1 MTNLEFHFKKTFNRR
16 AQFYFDTGGRFELLG
31 NHTDHNHGLC
41 LVANSSLRI
50 KAAVALNETSIRIQ
64 SKGYK
69 FFEFDIDDLT
79 YDPNDYPA
87 TKSICRGI
95 LSRFKELGYKIGGFD
110 AYITSEIP
118 DGSGVSSSAAVESLF
133 GYILSILY
141 NEGKVPPIEIAK
153 IGQYSENN
161 YFKKPSGLLDQVGT
175 SFANSNYI
183 DFKNINQPYIVNLPF
198 KMPLEIFLIK
208 SEGNHSNLTNLYAE
222 IPTAM
227 KKVAHLLEGKEFLRD
242 CSEEDIF
249 NRIDKV
255 NATEKEKRIAKHFFL
270 ENYNVVNAEK
280 AIKENNVDA
289 FLECVRAS
297 QKSSKENLNNT
308 FVEGEFEDSPQDIID
323 KVTEYLGYNGAVRIH
338 GGGFKGTVIVF
349 VKRKY
354 ADDFLNFLNKNY
366 PKNRFFKVS
375 ISNKAVNFKVY
386 QTK

>member
-1 MTNLEFHFKKTFNRR
+1 MTNLEFHFKRIFERR

-41 LVANSSLRI
+41 LVANSSLRV
-50 KAAVALNETSIRIQ
+50 KAAVSLNRDKIRIQ

-69 FFEFDIDDLT
+69 YFEFDVDDLI
-79 YDPNDYPA
+79 YDPNDFPA
-87 TKSICRGI
+87 TKSICKGI

-110 AYITSEIP
+110 AYITSDIP

-133 GYILSILY
+133 GYIISILY
-141 NEGKVPPIEIAK
+141 NEGKVEPIEIAK

-183 DFKNINQPYIVNLPF
+183 DFKNIEKPYIVNLPF
-198 KMPLEIFLIK
+198 KMPLDIYLIK
-208 SEGNHSNLTNLYAE
+208 SEGNHSSLTNLYAE
-222 IPTAM
+222 IPASM
-227 KKVAHLLEGKEFLRD
+227 KKVAYLLEGKEFLRD
-242 CSEEDIF
+242 CSEVDIF
-249 NRIDKV
+249 NRIEKV
-255 NATEKEKRIAKHFFL
+255 NATDKEKRIAKHFFL
-270 ENYNVVNAEK
+270 ENYNVVKAEQ
-280 AIKENNVDA
+280 AIRENNVDA

-308 FVEGEFEDSPQDIID
+308 FVEGEFENSPQDIID

-354 ADDFLNFLNKNY
+354 SPDFLKYLTQNY
-366 PKNRFFKVS
+366 EKGRYFKVE
-375 ISNKAVNFKVY
+375 ISNKAVNFKIY
-386 QTK
+386 SR

>member
-1 MTNLEFHFKKTFNRR
+1 MTNLEFHFKRIFERR

-41 LVANSSLRI
+41 LVANSSLRV
-50 KAAVALNETSIRIQ
+50 KAAVSLNRDKIRIQ

-69 FFEFDIDDLT
+69 FFEFDIDDLI
-79 YDPNDYPA
+79 YDPNDFPA
-87 TKSICRGI
+87 TKSICKGI

-110 AYITSEIP
+110 AYITSDIP

-133 GYILSILY
+133 GYIISILY
-141 NEGKVPPIEIAK
+141 NEGKVEPIEIAK

-183 DFKNINQPYIVNLPF
+183 DFKNIEKPYIVNLPF
-198 KMPLEIFLIK
+198 KMPLDIYLIK
-208 SEGNHSNLTNLYAE
+208 SEGNHSSLTNLYAE
-222 IPTAM
+222 IPASM
-227 KKVAHLLEGKEFLRD
+227 KKVAYLLEGKEFLRD
-242 CSEEDIF
+242 CSEVDIF
-249 NRIDKV
+249 NRIEKV
-255 NATEKEKRIAKHFFL
+255 NATDKEKRIAKHFFL
-270 ENYNVVNAEK
+270 ENYNVVKAEQ
-280 AIKENNVDA
+280 AIRENNVDA

-308 FVEGEFEDSPQDIID
+308 FVEGEFENSPQDIID

-354 ADDFLNFLNKNY
+354 SPDFLKYLTQNY
-366 PKNRFFKVS
+366 EKGRYFKVE
-375 ISNKAVNFKVY
+375 ISNKAVNFKIY
-386 QTK
+386 SR

>member
-1 MTNLEFHFKKTFNRR
+1 MTNLEFHFKRIFERR

-50 KAAVALNETSIRIQ
+50 KAAVSLNRDKIRIQ

-69 FFEFDIDDLT
+69 YFEFDVDDLI
-79 YDPNDYPA
+79 YDPNDFPA
-87 TKSICRGI
+87 TKSICKGI

-110 AYITSEIP
+110 AYITSDIP

-133 GYILSILY
+133 GYIISILY
-141 NEGKVPPIEIAK
+141 NEGKVEPIEIAK

-183 DFKNINQPYIVNLPF
+183 DFKNIEKPYIVNLPF
-198 KMPLEIFLIK
+198 KMPLDIYLIK
-208 SEGNHSNLTNLYAE
+208 SEGNHSSLTNLYAE
-222 IPTAM
+222 IPASM
-227 KKVAHLLEGKEFLRD
+227 KKVAYLLEGKEFLRD
-242 CSEEDIF
+242 CSEVDIF
-249 NRIDKV
+249 NRIEKV
-255 NATEKEKRIAKHFFL
+255 NATDKEKRIAKHFFL
-270 ENYNVVNAEK
+270 ENYNVVKAEQ
-280 AIKENNVDA
+280 AIRENNVDA

-308 FVEGEFEDSPQDIID
+308 FVEGEFENSPQDIID

-354 ADDFLNFLNKNY
+354 SPDFLKYLTQNY
-366 PKNRFFKVS
+366 EKGRYFKVE
-375 ISNKAVNFKVY
+375 ISNKAVNFKIY
-386 QTK
+386 SR